1 MSEMRITFCRKYPKL
16 QKFRQKGPQNL
27 EQLDRI
33 FRDVA
38 ATGVVAW
45 TPSSNI
51 LPPTMPQEG
60 VGNSSGS
67 SEFKDNQCDMRL
79 SSFYVFM

>member
-38 ATGVVAW
+38 ATGVVA
-45 TPSSNI
+45 
-51 LPPTMPQEG
+51 
-60 VGNSSGS
+60 
-67 SEFKDNQCDMRL
+67 
-79 SSFYVFM
+79 